1 MLGIFLLTGLK
12 SLRSFSFK
20 FQFYF
25 LGALFTIFFGEVNS
39 LQTKKLIL
47 TLMPDISKTKEPSE
61 KKSKLKQKDAISM
74 YNPQN
79 LQIRTFKTF
88 FYKFSIS

>member
-1 MLGIFLLTGLK
+1 
-12 SLRSFSFK
+12 
-20 FQFYF
+20 
-25 LGALFTIFFGEVNS
+25 
-39 LQTKKLIL
+39 
-47 TLMPDISKTKEPSE
+47 MPDISKTKEPSE